1 MNALHDRIIESQES
15 MDQSIDPSRALGR
28 DQGSGEQPAMLA
40 SRNPLEQLGV
50 RELDKGLASFRA
62 RELRR
67 AAREILLTEKKRVRK
82 IGR

>member
-1 MNALHDRIIESQES
+1 
-15 MDQSIDPSRALGR
+15 
-28 DQGSGEQPAMLA
+28 MLA

-67 AAREILLTEKKRVRK
+67 TAREILLTEKKRVRK

>member
-1 MNALHDRIIESQES
+1 MR
-15 MDQSIDPSRALGR
+15 
-28 DQGSGEQPAMLA
+28 A

-67 AAREILLTEKKRVRK
+67 AAREILLTEKRIKK
-82 IGR
+82 MGR

>member
-15 MDQSIDPSRALGR
+15 DGSIDPSRALGP

-67 AAREILLTEKKRVRK
+67 TAREILLTEKKRVRK